1 MQMCTIGWYRTAPTC
16 WQLSGYAWEQLRALL
31 PTGRSVSLGSRSQLR
46 IQGKIISGASCC

>member
-16 WQLSGYAWEQLRALL
+16 WQLSGYAWEQPRALL
-31 PTGRSVSLGSRSQLR
+31 PTGRSASLGSRSQLR